1 MKTVFDERKN
11 KTMSCPFINC
21 IGYNEIDCNCSN
33 FTHVK
38 CPLHKICDDN
48 KLHEEIFNYIC
59 KALET
64 EEEARELHNK
74 LESEVR

>member
-1 MKTVFDERKN
+1 MKGN

-33 FTHVK
+33 FRHVK
-38 CPLHKICDDN
+38 CPLNEICDEN
-48 KLHEEIFNYIC
+48 KLHEEILNYIRM
-59 KALET
+59 ALET
-64 EEEARELHNK
+64 AEEAQALHYK